1 MYKSYNSRLKVAVT
15 PTKTSPTTQT
25 SPTMRPTLKHCLI
38 QSNISH
44 SCISQIHVN
53 TWEYKDHAEWMDQI
67 HPGDQIAVHAI
78 GGEFESN
85 IVDFV
90 QIDIY
95 YAC

>member
-1 MYKSYNSRLKVAVT
+1 MHRLLQQNIASSPISR
-15 PTKTSPTTQT
+15 
-25 SPTMRPTLKHCLI
+25 
-38 QSNISH
+38 
-44 SCISQIHVN
+44 IHVN
-53 TWEYKDHAEWMDQI
+53 TWEYQDHAEWMNQI

-90 QIDIY
+90 QMDIY